1 MSTTKATKQPK
12 QLAVIKSSVAPLA
25 LSTNRDLTPGVWKM
39 IGDMAPVMFKS
50 RLFGVMSQ
58 EQAAA
63 IMLKGFEL
71 GLSVTAS
78 FEFVQVIQGKPSLSP
93 RGAMAILLSSDVVKE
108 IKINRLVDKTGAFL
122 GYECAMTRNTGFS
135 YTTKFTLEDANRAGL
150 IKPDSGW
157 MKYPENM
164 CMWRAIGFVADVVA
178 PDIIAGM
185 TTLMKMPEAYGV
197 SLSEQGDVID
207 ATPVSVANTVTMN
220 DLLAKWTAEQILAA
234 NDGKIPTTTEEIEAV
249 IKKLESV

>member
-1 MSTTKATKQPK
+1 MSTKTVKQPK
-12 QLAVIKSSVAPLA
+12 QLAVIESSIAPLA

-39 IGDMAPVMFKS
+39 IGEMAPVMFKS

-93 RGAMAILLSSDVVKE
+93 RGAMAILLSSNVVKE
-108 IKINRLVDKTGAFL
+108 IKINRLIDAKGVFL
-122 GYECAMTRNTGFS
+122 GYECTMTRNTGFTHTS
-135 YTTKFTLEDANRAGL
+135 KFTLADADRAGL
-150 IKPDSGW
+150 IKPGGGW
-157 MKYPENM
+157 VTYPENM
-164 CMWRAIGFVADVVA
+164 CMWRAVGFAADVVA

-197 SLSEQGDVID
+197 SLTEQGDVIE
-207 ATPVSVANTVTMN
+207 AVSTPVSVVTMN
-220 DLLAKWTAEQILAA
+220 DLLAKWPAEQILTA